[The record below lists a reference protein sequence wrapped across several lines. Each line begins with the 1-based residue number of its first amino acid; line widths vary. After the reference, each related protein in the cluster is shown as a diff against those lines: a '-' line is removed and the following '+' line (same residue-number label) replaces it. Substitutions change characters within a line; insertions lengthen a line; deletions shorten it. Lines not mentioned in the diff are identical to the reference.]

1 MRQIYDNL
9 PNVAPKD
16 VGGSVLMHT
25 LHKALSVSR
34 PDGSMEEAKF
44 VAWMATTFHAT
55 LIDGAGNVHFDRR
68 LNGERT
74 LITAHSDTVAHRG
87 GHNVIKH
94 DGRFWRAC
102 GDVLGADD
110 GAGIALMAHMLSQG
124 VSGYFILFRSEETGG
139 AGSKW
144 LADNMPDLL
153 IQFNRAIA
161 FDRAGYYDVITHQAG
176 VRCCSDE
183 FADAL
188 AQQLSFEESGLMF
201 MPSDGGVYT
210 DTAEF
215 TALIPC
221 CTNISVGYFQQHTT
235 DEHQDVEFLRSL
247 AEVLCLV
254 NWEALPVK
262 RDPAEK
268 EDLWA
273 GWAQYGVTSKLG
285 LGRVEE
291 PKDLS
296 AEESKLM
303 QALTSAL
310 VEDNLAP
317 VLQQV
322 RELLNDYD
330 NVYKSSALSE
340 NLLDDRITALLGGFT
355 AYDVALDL
363 QEILING

>member
-1 MRQIYDNL
+1 MRQVNDNL

-44 VAWMATTFHAT
+44 VAWMATTFNAT
-55 LIDGAGNVHFDRR
+55 LIDGVGNVHFDRR
-68 LNGERT
+68 TNGERS
-74 LITAHSDTVAHRG
+74 LFTAHSDTVARRDG
-87 GHNVIKH
+87 PNIIKH

-110 GAGIALMAHMLSQG
+110 GAGIALMAHTLSQG
-124 VSGYFILFRSEETGG
+124 VSGYFILFRSEEVGG

-153 IQFNRAIA
+153 IQFDRAIA

-201 MPSDGGVYT
+201 IPSDGGVYT

-215 TALIPC
+215 TALIPE

-235 DEHQDVEFLRSL
+235 SEHQDVEYLRQL
-247 AEVLCLV
+247 AWVLCLV
-254 NWEALPVK
+254 DWESLPVK

-273 GWAQYGVTSKLG
+273 GWAQYGVTPKIG
-285 LGRVEE
+285 LSLVEE
-291 PKDLS
+291 PKDLG
-296 AEESKLM
+296 AEEVKLM

-340 NLLDDRITALLGGFT
+340 NLLDDCITALLGGFT
-355 AYDVALDL
+355 AYDVALDI

>member
-1 MRQIYDNL
+1 MRQTYDNL

-68 LNGERT
+68 TNGQRS
-74 LITAHSDTVAHRG
+74 LFCCHSDSVAHRG
-87 GHNVIKH
+87 GPNIIKH

-124 VSGYFILFRSEETGG
+124 VSGYFILFRGEEVGG
-139 AGSKW
+139 LGSKW
-144 LADNMPDLL
+144 LVDNMPDLL
-153 IQFNRAIA
+153 IQFDKAIA

-201 MPSDGGVYT
+201 TPSDGGVYT

-215 TALIPC
+215 TSLIPE
-221 CTNISVGYFQQHTT
+221 CTNLSVGYFQQHTT

-254 NWEALPVK
+254 DWESLPVARKLEPDDYGWGNYAVKPKAVFQDLGPEEQALLEAL
-262 RDPAEK
+262 
-268 EDLWA
+268 
-273 GWAQYGVTSKLG
+273 S
-285 LGRVEE
+285 
-291 PKDLS
+291 S
-296 AEESKLM
+296 
-303 QALTSAL
+303 ALT
-310 VEDNLAP
+310 EDNLTF

-322 RELLNDYD
+322 RELLNDYN

-340 NLLDDRITALLGGFT
+340 NLLDDCITALLGGFT

>member
-1 MRQIYDNL
+1 MSVFL
-9 PNVAPKD
+9 EA
-16 VGGSVLMHT
+16 VGTKRPAGSI
-25 LHKALSVSR
+25 SES
-34 PDGSMEEAKF
+34 SF
-44 VAWMATTFHAT
+44 VASLAKRLPITM
-55 LIDGAGNVHFDRR
+55 IDGAGNLHVDLRDLASPRSRTIFTSHTDSVHSLEGANR
-68 LNGERT
+68 L
-74 LITAHSDTVAHRG
+74 SV
-87 GHNVIKH
+87 
-94 DGRFWRAC
+94 DGRHVRAC

-110 GAGIALMAHMLSQG
+110 GAGVAIMCHMIENKVPGL
-124 VSGYFILFRSEETGG
+124 YCFFRSEETGG
-139 AGSKW
+139 LGSKW
-144 LADNMPDLL
+144 LASEMPDLL
-153 IQFNRAIA
+153 IQFDRAIA

-215 TALIPC
+215 TGLIPC
-221 CTNISVGYFQQHTT
+221 CTNISVGYFLQHTT
-235 DEHQDVEFLRSL
+235 NEHQDVEFLRSL

-273 GWAQYGVTSKLG
+273 GWAQYGVTSKIG
-285 LGRVEE
+285 LSLVEE
-291 PKDLS
+291 PKDLG
-296 AEESKLM
+296 AEEKKLM

-322 RELLNDYD
+322 RELLNDYG
-330 NVYKSSALSE
+330 NVYKSSALKD
-340 NLLDDRITALLGGFT
+340 NFLDDYITALLGGFT
-355 AYDVALDL
+355 AYDVALDI